1 MKRFV
6 KYILSVAMALTLHST
21 VISGQD
27 YVSTPVEIS
36 KERVKVDGKICYSH
50 IVLEKQ
56 TLYSISKAYGVSVED
71 IYRFNPTLKESGL
84 KKNSIIIIPS
94 QEALKE
100 EKPVQAAPKVEKEPE
115 KVAEKKEQ
123 KKEQKKAA
131 ETQPEEKKAQR
142 IHVAKWYEDLDVIAE
157 QYGVTV
163 EGIMAANNLK
173 GRKLGKRQK
182 LIIPFPGEVTEQ
194 VQVAEEKKETD
205 SQLADVTEVTVT
217 TDSTVTEQPKKA
229 VDATVLMP
237 LLNSDGEPNRNNL
250 DFYCGTLLA
259 VYDLANE
266 GIDCNLNVYDIHGS
280 DTPFSVESLKNS
292 DVIIGPVSTADLTRL
307 FNVIGD
313 NTMVVSPLDPRAE
326 KLTNVHN
333 SMIQVPTPQSTQYRD
348 LVRWI
353 EEDSISGDRV
363 VMITEKGARQNSATT
378 VMREALDSSSI
389 VYKAFSYSILEGRD
403 VTEPLTAL
411 MSTEGRNRILIA
423 SESEAFVND
432 VIRNLNLLI
441 YNNIDIVIYT
451 PSKIRSFETIEVEN
465 LHKTSLHVSLAYYID
480 YEDTRVKEFLLKY
493 RALYNTEP
501 NQFAF
506 QGYDVARY
514 FIDLCSKYG
523 KDWKEHIEDNA
534 QNMLQS
540 SFDIRRQQIGGYV
553 NNGVRRIIYENGYSV
568 KAVK

>member
-1 MKRFV
+1 
-6 KYILSVAMALTLHST
+6 
-21 VISGQD
+21 
-27 YVSTPVEIS
+27 
-36 KERVKVDGKICYSH
+36 
-50 IVLEKQ
+50 
-56 TLYSISKAYGVSVED
+56 
-71 IYRFNPTLKESGL
+71 
-84 KKNSIIIIPS
+84 
-94 QEALKE
+94 
-100 EKPVQAAPKVEKEPE
+100 
-115 KVAEKKEQ
+115 
-123 KKEQKKAA
+123 
-131 ETQPEEKKAQR
+131 
-142 IHVAKWYEDLDVIAE
+142 
-157 QYGVTV
+157 
-163 EGIMAANNLK
+163 
-173 GRKLGKRQK
+173 
-182 LIIPFPGEVTEQ
+182 
-194 VQVAEEKKETD
+194 
-205 SQLADVTEVTVT
+205 
-217 TDSTVTEQPKKA
+217 
-229 VDATVLMP
+229 
-237 LLNSDGEPNRNNL
+237 
-250 DFYCGTLLA
+250 
-259 VYDLANE
+259 
-266 GIDCNLNVYDIHGS
+266 
-280 DTPFSVESLKNS
+280 
-292 DVIIGPVSTADLTRL
+292 
-307 FNVIGD
+307 
-313 NTMVVSPLDPRAE
+313 MVVSPLDPRAE

>member
-1 MKRFV
+1 
-6 KYILSVAMALTLHST
+6 
-21 VISGQD
+21 
-27 YVSTPVEIS
+27 
-36 KERVKVDGKICYSH
+36 
-50 IVLEKQ
+50 
-56 TLYSISKAYGVSVED
+56 
-71 IYRFNPTLKESGL
+71 
-84 KKNSIIIIPS
+84 
-94 QEALKE
+94 
-100 EKPVQAAPKVEKEPE
+100 
-115 KVAEKKEQ
+115 
-123 KKEQKKAA
+123 
-131 ETQPEEKKAQR
+131 
-142 IHVAKWYEDLDVIAE
+142 
-157 QYGVTV
+157 
-163 EGIMAANNLK
+163 MAANNLK

-292 DVIIGPVSTADLTRL
+292 DVVIGPVSTADLTRL

>member
-1 MKRFV
+1 
-6 KYILSVAMALTLHST
+6 MALTLHST

-205 SQLADVTEVTVT
+205 SQLADVTEVTVS
-217 TDSTVTEQPKKA
+217 TDSTVTEQPKKV

-237 LLNSDGEPNRNNL
+237 FLNSDGEPNRNNL

-363 VMITEKGARQNSATT
+363 VMITEKGARQNSTTT

-480 YEDTRVKEFLLKY
+480 YEDARVKEFLLKY